1 MIISTFEQVMREHMN
16 YFDSNTV
23 HMIAEATDNDQS
35 QILIALTSKLY
46 EMIVA
51 KVAKIDYSSVSSS
64 RGDITK
70 IENYSQLVE
79 TINIIKNIVA
89 EYRCDTTPVTVVEK
103 AMENVQQRTAIFK
116 RAFVIGA
123 PVPVV
128 LYNNI
133 CINIVA
139 AVSYMIDTCIEYIKN
154 PQSESF
160 QMALDVVAYNKTMEC
175 VMFDTLKTF
184 NEGCASGDIDA
195 ALNVAMNKSKVK
207 REAVESLDEAG
218 GMFDEDKYLL
228 DYVKSCVNFMRK
240 HPEVKGDKL
249 VKKLDNKFT
258 AKSLAIGATVGG
270 TYGAAGGAVSGV
282 VGYGASNTWKSA
294 INTGANV
301 ASTSV
306 ALDKTDRII
315 YSMLKELR
323 KLSLSSLKNIE
334 KRYNQNHKFMK
345 KADVDTY
352 TSTEIESIRNAA
364 QKIKYGAMEGTLDDE
379 DLLIAIR
386 EEMEDTVTNAID
398 IAHDNPFQTD
408 EDIDNPRMVLHDGEE
423 TNHASIEEA
432 FDGIA
437 SIVGRGLIALCKLVI
452 PLIRHIVY
460 LYFFTR
466 QRTSDYFESQ
476 AMAIEMN
483 AYQLQY
489 NTDIEPERRQEIYNK
504 QMRIAEKLRKKA
516 QRTSIDYKRS
526 QKEAEKEIAKEQ
538 KKFTADELDINPN
551 ANDDFDAA
559 AGSILF

>member
-16 YFDSNTV
+16 YFDNDTI

-79 TINIIKNIVA
+79 TINIIKNIVT
-89 EYRCDTTPVTVVEK
+89 EYRCDTTPVMVVEK
-103 AMENVQQRTAIFK
+103 AIENVQQRAAIFK

-123 PVPVV
+123 PLPIV

-139 AVSYMIDTCIEYIKN
+139 SVSYMIDTCIEYIKN

-175 VMFDTLKTF
+175 VMFEALKTF

-195 ALNVAMNKSKVK
+195 AINVSMNKSKIK
-207 REAVESLDEAG
+207 REAAEL
-218 GMFDEDKYLL
+218 
-228 DYVKSCVNFMRK
+228 
-240 HPEVKGDKL
+240 
-249 VKKLDNKFT
+249 
-258 AKSLAIGATVGG
+258 
-270 TYGAAGGAVSGV
+270 GAA
-282 VGYGASNTWKSA
+282 N
-294 INTGANV
+294 I
-301 ASTSV
+301 SV
-306 ALDKTDRII
+306 
-315 YSMLKELR
+315 
-323 KLSLSSLKNIE
+323 
-334 KRYNQNHKFMK
+334 
-345 KADVDTY
+345 
-352 TSTEIESIRNAA
+352 
-364 QKIKYGAMEGTLDDE
+364 
-379 DLLIAIR
+379 
-386 EEMEDTVTNAID
+386 
-398 IAHDNPFQTD
+398 AHDNPFQTD
-408 EDIDNPRMVLHDGEE
+408 EDIDNPKVVLHDGEK
-423 TNHASIEEA
+423 TNGASIEEA

-437 SIVGRGLIALCKLVI
+437 SVVGRGLIALCKLVI

-460 LYFFTR
+460 LYFFSR
-466 QRTSDYFESQ
+466 QRVSDYFDSQ

-489 NTDIEPERRQEIYNK
+489 NPDMEPERRQEIYNK
-504 QMRIAEKLRKKA
+504 QMHIAEKLRKKA

-526 QKEAEKEIAKEQ
+526 QKDAEREIAKEQ
-538 KKFTADELDINPN
+538 KKFTAADLDVNPN

-559 AGSILF
+559 AASILF